1 MAVYKLFSEK
11 DATIL
16 SQYPAQNTGRD
27 EILDISNVFSKDYM
41 PFLMIF

>member
-16 SQYPAQNTGRD
+16 SQYPAQKTGRD
-27 EILDISNVFSKDYM
+27 EILDNSNFNGINIKSSSAGD
-41 PFLMIF
+41 